1 MLFNATVPNRSELQK
16 AKSERCH
23 SRIEF
28 QYQMSTA
35 RQYEEGHNERALKSD
50 TKSLNK
56 IDKEVWGREGGSSKG
71 KG

>member
-1 MLFNATVPNRSELQK
+1 MRPSLIAVRQK

-28 QYQMSTA
+28 QYEMSTA
-35 RQYEEGHNERALKSD
+35 RQYEEEHNERALKSD

-56 IDKEVWGREGGSSKG
+56 IDKGKKG
-71 KG
+71 KYGSE